1 MTENEI
7 KQRILVCL
15 NNTGIGISTFEE
27 DIRIDEIAPDSLTF
41 ITLIIELENAFE
53 IEIPAELLS
62 GETFET
68 LSNIYEYIL
77 NITSVL

>member
-77 NITSVL
+77 NITSV